1 MRHSKFT
8 AERLSCSSVFIV
20 LPLKFLEFVYV
31 SGSSK
36 FFTAQVSGV
45 CLCFWF
51 FKVFHCCYS
60 AVCTLSAPVSFFPF
74 PASESWLV
82 SPCSGQDQG
91 PGRPWVRLRLL
102 ASQSQPGSSA
112 SGSDDRALHV
122 LCTWAF
128 CISAFCVSSEYAT
141 LSQCSHCRVVRP
153 CRHCPVKV
161 LVHARVGSLSFR
173 PWLSCSSAQ
182 TGRPLRMDSPSQV
195 ESRRMSN
202 ASSFDK

>member
-20 LPLKFLEFVYV
+20 LPLKFLEFIYV
-31 SGSSK
+31 IGSSK

-112 SGSDDRALHV
+112 SGVRRPSVARALHV
-122 LCTWAF
+122 SFLH
-128 CISAFCVSSEYAT
+128 FCVLRFKWVCNSESVFSLQGREAVQT
-141 LSQCSHCRVVRP
+141 L
-153 CRHCPVKV
+153 
-161 LVHARVGSLSFR
+161 
-173 PWLSCSSAQ
+173 
-182 TGRPLRMDSPSQV
+182 PSQGLGPCPGRV
-195 ESRRMSN
+195 IESQTLQQCPNRE
-202 ASSFDK
+202 ASAHGLTKSGRKQAHE